1 VTPIR
6 NEQSVVVL
14 FLCTFRDITAF
25 KVCTP
30 IKELNVGIL
39 QTVVYFCAD
48 AITLLGIHMYPLAY
62 GQYLLTRGKF
72 ILAICK
78 NGGCFSFLNLH
89 ITQKYCTKSILFSGI
104 ALRSDLSILVVF

>member
-1 VTPIR
+1 VEVTPIR

-30 IKELNVGIL
+30 TKDLNVGIF

-48 AITLLGIHMYPLAY
+48 AIAYIIKHCRYIGIHTYINTLWPL
-62 GQYLLTRGKF
+62 GN
-72 ILAICK
+72 IC
-78 NGGCFSFLNLH
+78 
-89 ITQKYCTKSILFSGI
+89 
-104 ALRSDLSILVVF
+104 